1 VKRNIAIKWRVYA
14 KERKQ
19 RRHQEDGLR
28 FILQREDEGFWQ
40 QLLSQLRQG
49 VASLYAKVILLF
61 YNGSIGSLLASTKE
75 VTSISFGGL
84 IADVMGLGKTLTML
98 TAILHSAAL
107 AESFG
112 NFYEMRE
119 NESVEAK
126 VRTKAT
132 LVIVSS
138 ARKSERPYG

>member
-1 VKRNIAIKWRVYA
+1 MKRNIAIKWRVYA